1 MSMHRQQ
8 AIRKV
13 RVAQA
18 LVLIFAAGAA
28 AAMVVPRPDHSLPL
42 PSADVPVTTAPAGE
56 SRPASGLESQ
66 DLASVL
72 IVLNTHVDIKDRAV
86 AEARVMPE
94 VVKDDPAPAQEQ
106 TKDDAAGTWRFVG
119 SIISPRSTAAIIND
133 EHNKQHIV
141 FAGDKLNGT
150 TLVAVTHDRIV
161 LRDGDEHSASREL
174 ALEPRTDGQ
183 GVAWKGRLQNEHSEW
198 EPVDHVSVT
207 PGTGSRPTRM
217 EFRRNGT
224 AKQWYTCEVVHGH
237 LLGHFSHH
245 TSDAERPFIEA
256 YPYAVEGWC
265 PPPAGWNV
273 GR

>member
-106 TKDDAAGTWRFVG
+106 PKDVAAGTWRFVG

-174 ALEPRTDGQ
+174 SLEPRPDTLLPDAPTAMAMPYSPG
-183 GVAWKGRLQNEHSEW
+183 QNELPAEYANTPPEFSTWPPAQQREWSERRAQLVKQMQDMNARNSSGGGK
-198 EPVDHVSVT
+198 PVA
-207 PGTGSRPTRM
+207 PGGRPPTR
-217 EFRRNGT
+217 
-224 AKQWYTCEVVHGH
+224 
-237 LLGHFSHH
+237 
-245 TSDAERPFIEA
+245 
-256 YPYAVEGWC
+256 AVPQPGK
-265 PPPAGWNV
+265 PPTTGKDFK
-273 GR
+273 